1 MATLDPVT
9 GEVAR
14 KTRVTGSTCKTTAS
28 RREGMLFDFITVLFY
43 SRSIQVSEHSSN
55 PRFAASMPRH
65 DSPEFASG
73 QRNVDLEM
81 LSSMSS
87 LSMVAPKFTLVPMGE
102 STCEGC

>member
-1 MATLDPVT
+1 
-9 GEVAR
+9 
-14 KTRVTGSTCKTTAS
+14 
-28 RREGMLFDFITVLFY
+28 
-43 SRSIQVSEHSSN
+43 
-55 PRFAASMPRH
+55 MPRH

>member
-1 MATLDPVT
+1 
-9 GEVAR
+9 
-14 KTRVTGSTCKTTAS
+14 
-28 RREGMLFDFITVLFY
+28 
-43 SRSIQVSEHSSN
+43 
-55 PRFAASMPRH
+55 MPRH

-87 LSMVAPKFTLVPMGE
+87 LSMVAPKLTLVPMGE